1 MGAVAIGAIFF
12 AVLLAVA
19 AAMLWQEARS
29 AGNPEQAL
37 YLVDD
42 AVDFVHGGLPV
53 DMAGRVSAGDVRT
66 MLEWSMH
73 HSQVVVARSGA
84 AIPVLGG
91 PEAVAFVWGQSE
103 THGWGWDE
111 ADVEMVLDL
120 EAAYLVSI
128 GAVGRAVEEEST

>member
-1 MGAVAIGAIFF
+1 
-12 AVLLAVA
+12 
-19 AAMLWQEARS
+19 MLWQEARS
-29 AGNPEQAL
+29 AGIPEQAL

-42 AVDFVHGGLPV
+42 AVDFVHGGLPGE
-53 DMAGRVSAGDVRT
+53 MAGRVSADEVRT

-91 PEAVAFVWGQSE
+91 PGAVAFLLGQSE
-103 THGWGWDE
+103 IHGWGWNE
-111 ADVEMVLDL
+111 ADVTAVLDL

-128 GAVGRAVEEEST
+128 GAVGEAVEEEST

>member
-12 AVLLAVA
+12 AVLLAVG

-42 AVDFVHGGLPV
+42 AVDFVHGGLPGEV
-53 DMAGRVSAGDVRT
+53 AGRISADEVRT

-73 HSQVVVARSGA
+73 HSQVVVARSGS

-91 PEAVAFVWGQSE
+91 PEAVTFVVGQSE
-103 THGWGWDE
+103 THGWGWNE
-111 ADVEMVLDL
+111 ADVSIVLDL

-128 GAVGRAVEEEST
+128 GAVGEAVEEDST